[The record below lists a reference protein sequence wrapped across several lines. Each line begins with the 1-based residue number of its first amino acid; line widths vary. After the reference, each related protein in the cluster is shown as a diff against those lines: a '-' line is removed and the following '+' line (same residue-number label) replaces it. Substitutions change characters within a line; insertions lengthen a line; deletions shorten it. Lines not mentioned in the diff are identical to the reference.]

1 MNWAPIVVLTL
12 MLAQAQTTPP
22 ADPMAEAGAHLDAGR
37 YPQAIA
43 ILTQLV
49 EKDPK
54 DYAARFNLAL
64 ARALAGDEA
73 EAIAQYRN
81 VLELKEDLFEANL
94 NLGQLLV
101 KASRFPEAEPLLR
114 RALELREKDSRA
126 VYLLSRAYLGQ
137 KKWPEGLGKLE
148 QAIAL
153 SPDDR
158 SLKLE
163 YAEACEAAGM
173 TARAIEAWRQL
184 GDDPAAKER
193 LGLLQLNAG
202 EADAAIASLEGV
214 MKSSPT
220 PASAY
225 ALAAAYLRS
234 GQAEKAVPLA
244 EFIIAKEPANFEA
257 LMFYGRLLRDQK
269 RYPGAAR
276 QFQAALKVKPESL
289 EAWNEFTSM
298 LVLMGQYDTA
308 LQALERVKAL
318 GGETP
323 AYFYLRGIMLDALK
337 QPKPALESYER
348 FLELSQGKAPDEEF
362 KARQRVRI
370 LRRTV
375 NR

>member
-1 MNWAPIVVLTL
+1 MIWAPIVVLSL
-12 MLAQAQTTPP
+12 LLAQAQTTPP
-22 ADPMAEAGAHLDAGR
+22 ADPISEAGAHLDAGR

-54 DYAARFNLAL
+54 DYAVRFNLAL
-64 ARALAGDEA
+64 AQALAGHET
-73 EAIAQYRN
+73 EAIAEYRR

-101 KASRFPEAEPLLR
+101 KASRNAEAEPFLR
-114 RALELREKDSRA
+114 RALELKAKDTRA
-126 VYLLSRAYLGQ
+126 IYLLARAYLGQ
-137 KKWPEGLGKLE
+137 KKWGEGLEQLE

-158 SLKLE
+158 ALKLE
-163 YAEACEAAGM
+163 YAEACEAAGL
-173 TARAIEAWRQL
+173 APRAIEAWRRL
-184 GDDPAAKER
+184 GDDPAAQER

-202 EADAAIASLEGV
+202 EFEAAITSLEAV
-214 MKSSPT
+214 MKASPT
-220 PASAY
+220 AASAY
-225 ALAAAYLRS
+225 ALATAYLRN
-234 GQAEKAVPLA
+234 GQPEKSLPLA
-244 EFIIAKEPANFEA
+244 EFILSKEPENFDA
-257 LMFYGRLLRDQK
+257 LMFYGRILRDQK
-269 RYPGAAR
+269 RYPLAAK
-276 QFQAALKVKPESL
+276 QFQTALKIRQDNL
-289 EAWNEFTSM
+289 EAWREFTSA

-323 AYFYLRGIMLDALK
+323 SYFYFRAIMLDALK

-348 FLELSQGKAPDEEF
+348 FLELSQGSSPDEEF

-370 LRRTV
+370 LKRTT